1 VSLLTV
7 RELAVT
13 YPSAA
18 GPVRAVRGVSFDLA
32 RGEILGIVGE
42 SGCGKSSLGRA
53 LLRLTPATGAVGLAG
68 QDWLAL
74 EGEPLRHARRAVQI
88 VFQDPAGSLD
98 PRQTVRD
105 ILREPLAIH
114 HPSALTEGDAP
125 LIAALAAVQLEPEY
139 LDRHPHELSGG
150 QCQRIAIARALLVEP
165 DILVCDEAV
174 SALDVTVRS
183 QVVGLLLKL
192 RDTRNLSIVFIAHDL
207 ALVRHL
213 CDRVLVMY
221 AGRIVEAAG
230 AAELFDD
237 PQHPYTRALIAA
249 VPRPDP
255 AAARPLP
262 LEGEPPSPLAPD
274 AGCAFMPRCA
284 IRVARCTLDAPA
296 LEGTGRQV
304 ACHRAGESKPIGG
317 ES

>member
-1 VSLLTV
+1 VSLLAV
-7 RELAVT
+7 RDLTVT

-32 RGEILGIVGE
+32 QGEILGIVGE

-53 LLRLTPATGAVGLAG
+53 LLRLTPADGSIRLRD

-74 EGEPLRHARRAVQI
+74 QGEPLRRARRAVQI

-98 PRQTVRD
+98 PRQRVRD

-114 HPSALTEGDAP
+114 HPVGLEAGDAALREALT
-125 LIAALAAVQLEPEY
+125 AVQLDADL
-139 LDRHPHELSGG
+139 LDRHAHELSGG
-150 QCQRIAIARALLVEP
+150 QCQRIAIARALLVGP

-192 RDTRNLSIVFIAHDL
+192 REARNLSIVFIAHDL

-230 AAELFDD
+230 AAELFND

-284 IRVARCTLDAPA
+284 TRVARCTLDAPA
-296 LEGTGRQV
+296 LEGPGRQV
-304 ACHRAGESKPIGG
+304 ACHRAGESKQVGG